1 MEISIHPKTWLTG
14 LVNTLHGA
22 VPALTTALP
31 EALVVSIIMA
41 IFVAV
46 LFAMLTRNMQRIPG
60 RGQALVELIV
70 TSLENFVVSLIGPE
84 HGKKYVPLIGTIFI
98 YIFFLNVA
106 GLVPGW
112 MSPTSNI
119 NVTAGLAI
127 PMFLYVQWEGIRANG
142 LWGYIKHFMGVG
154 PTDPAWMWLMAPMNF
169 AIHLIGELARP
180 LSLTI
185 RLFGNLFGEDV
196 VIAILL
202 ALGVYFTKFVP
213 FQLPMYFLAVF
224 TGFVQAMVFSILCCV
239 YIASFVVHD
248 DHGQGHG
255 EHHDEHG
262 HGHDHG
268 VMERV
273 SPAAPA

>member
-1 MEISIHPKTWLTG
+1 
-14 LVNTLHGA
+14 
-22 VPALTTALP
+22 
-31 EALVVSIIMA
+31 
-41 IFVAV
+41 
-46 LFAMLTRNMQRIPG
+46 
-60 RGQALVELIV
+60 
-70 TSLENFVVSLIGPE
+70 
-84 HGKKYVPLIGTIFI
+84 
-98 YIFFLNVA
+98 
-106 GLVPGW
+106 
-112 MSPTSNI
+112 
-119 NVTAGLAI
+119 
-127 PMFLYVQWEGIRANG
+127 
-142 LWGYIKHFMGVG
+142 
-154 PTDPAWMWLMAPMNF
+154 MNF

-202 ALGVYFTKFVP
+202 GLGVYFTKWVP

-255 EHHDEHG
+255 EHHDDHG

>member
-1 MEISIHPKTWLTG
+1 MEGGISIHPLTWLTG
-14 LVNTLHGA
+14 PVKMLHHS
-22 VPALTTALP
+22 VPGLAGALP
-31 EALVVSIIMA
+31 EALVISIVMA
-41 IFVAV
+41 IIIAV
-46 LFAMLTRNMQRIPG
+46 VFAMITRNMQRIPG
-60 RGQALVELIV
+60 RGQALIEIIVE
-70 TSLENFVVSLIGPE
+70 SLENFVVSLIGPE
-84 HGKKYVPLIGTIFI
+84 HGKKYVPLIGTVFI
-98 YIFFLNVA
+98 YIFILNVA
-106 GLVPGW
+106 GLIPGW

-119 NVTAGLAI
+119 NVTSGLAI

-142 LWGYIKHFMGVG
+142 LWGYTKHFMGVAPG
-154 PTDPAWMWLMAPMNF
+154 DPSWMWFMAPMNF

-202 ALGVYFTKFVP
+202 GLGIIFTKWVP

-224 TGFVQAMVFSILCCV
+224 TGFVQAMVFSILSCV

-248 DHGQGHG
+248 DHGQGH
-255 EHHDEHG
+255 EDHG